1 MQRALLKPPCSD
13 WLRTDHIKPRWI
25 QAWPQQEQRA
35 PMSFI
40 QIKVP
45 DIGDF
50 ADVTVIQLMVRA
62 GDSIKV
68 EQSPITVES
77 DNASMENGGH
87 YQ

>member
-1 MQRALLKPPCSD
+1 
-13 WLRTDHIKPRWI
+13 
-25 QAWPQQEQRA
+25 
-35 PMSFI
+35 MSI
-40 QIKVP
+40 IEIKVP